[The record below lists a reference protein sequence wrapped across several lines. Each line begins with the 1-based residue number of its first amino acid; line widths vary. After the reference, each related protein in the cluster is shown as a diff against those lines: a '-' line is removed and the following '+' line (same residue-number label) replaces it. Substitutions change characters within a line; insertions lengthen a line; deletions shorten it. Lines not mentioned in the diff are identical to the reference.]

1 MERRKLCV
9 ELSDFSVL
17 SKLPSSSN
25 VVYKSKK
32 YNYAI
37 VFTNNSDFDYTLNV
51 LKGNNQVTEIMI
63 EDINFKF

>member
-25 VVYKSKK
+25 IVYKSKM

-37 VFTNNSDFDYTLNV
+37 VYTNNSDFDYTLNV
-51 LKGNNQVTEIMI
+51 LKGNHQVTNIMI
-63 EDINFKF
+63 EDMNFKF